1 MSIRALPNEEVTE
14 QEIKIK
20 KDALKGLKV
29 AQLASYDDFLTDL
42 LVDQVR

>member
-1 MSIRALPNEEVTE
+1 MSVRALPSQEVTE
-14 QEIKIK
+14 QGLKAK

-42 LVDQVR
+42 LVDKV